1 MVSGRPVEYV
11 ADGPLLSLCQSGCVF
26 CSASCGFF
34 RGEKRGEAL
43 PYKTVIVV
51 DPLDFAFAH
60 DLFLEQ

>member
-1 MVSGRPVEYV
+1 MVSVRPVEYV
-11 ADGPLLSLCQSGCVF
+11 AGRTVVVVMSERLCLLLKP
-26 CSASCGFF
+26 CGFF

-51 DPLDFAFAH
+51 DPLDFALAH